1 MNKQRPKHLDLHLVQ
16 LPLPGSVPI
25 LHRISGLLPFF
36 ALPLLLLML
45 QYSLRSIGWISQRNK
60 MMVGRDHQIGRSRR
74 LYIGATRRDYVPA
87 GQR

>member
-1 MNKQRPKHLDLHLVQ
+1 MNKHRPKHLALHLIK
-16 LPLPGSVPI
+16 LPLPGFVSV
-25 LHRISGLLPFF
+25 LHRISGLLLFV